1 MKKIRNLVICFLASF
16 MFVTGVDAASGSITV
31 STGTRVAAVG
41 STFTV
46 KVRLSCSESLGSWD
60 FGVSYD
66 SAYVSYVGSTP
77 LHVISQTATG
87 TEKTKEYSYTFKAI
101 KSGNANIRIG
111 SAQMAGYDE
120 MRIFTPST
128 NSVSVTV
135 KTQAEIQAS
144 YSKNNNLKSLSV
156 DGYELSPA
164 FDKDT
169 LEYKI
174 SVPDTETQVKVNASV
189 QDTTARVS
197 GTGTKELSEG
207 INKIDIIVTAQNGS
221 TKTYT
226 ILVDV
231 KDLNP
236 ITVSI
241 DGKTLSV
248 IKKEELLTAP
258 TGYSASPIKIG
269 EIEVP
274 AFKSDKTGL
283 TVVGLKDEEGNV
295 GLYTYDEAANK
306 YEPYR
311 ELKSNSLTL
320 LPKAPEDI
328 PKDFSN
334 TTLEINDR
342 EYEVLKSDKAQ
353 DFYLIY
359 GMNVETGDVDY
370 YIYDKD
376 TSSLIRYNAKYYD
389 SLKKETAE
397 MRYFVYSACAVAG
410 LLLLIAILEKARIN
424 KLKRL
429 LKKVS
434 LKQKEALEIEENE
447 EVVESPSG
455 DTEEET
461 FKEEN
466 SSEEDSEFEDLS
478 RKKRKHKK
486 EKNKNGL

>member
-1 MKKIRNLVICFLASF
+1 MKKIRNIVICALASF
-16 MFVTGVDAASGSITV
+16 LFVMGVDAASGSITV
-31 STGTRVAAVG
+31 STGTRVATVG

-60 FGVSYD
+60 FGLSYD

-120 MRIFTPST
+120 MKIFTPST

-164 FDKDT
+164 FDKDI

-189 QDTTARVS
+189 QDATARVS

-207 INKIDIIVTAQNGS
+207 INKIDIVVTAQNGS

-241 DGKTLSV
+241 DGKNLTV
-248 IKKEELLTAP
+248 VKKEELLTPP
-258 TGYSASPIKIG
+258 TGYSSSSIKIG
-269 EIEVP
+269 EVEVP

-283 TVVGLKDEEGNV
+283 TVVGLKDEEGNI
-295 GLYTYDEAANK
+295 GLYTYDETANK
-306 YEPYR
+306 YEFYR
-311 ELKSNSLTL
+311 ELRSNSLTL
-320 LPKAPEDI
+320 YPEDLADI
-328 PKDFSN
+328 PEKFSK
-334 TTLEINDR
+334 TTLEINGH
-342 EYEVLKSDKAQ
+342 EYEVLKSDVVD

-359 GMNVETGDVDY
+359 GMNVETGKTDY
-370 YIYDKD
+370 YVYDKD
-376 TSSLIRYNAKYYD
+376 TNSLIKYNAEYYD
-389 SLKKETAE
+389 SFEKETEE
-397 MRYFVYSACAVAG
+397 MRLFMYAAGAVAG
-410 LLLLIAILEKARIN
+410 ILLLIAILEKARIN

-434 LKQKEALEIEENE
+434 LKQKEAMEIEET
-447 EVVESPSG
+447 VETVENPSENV
-455 DTEEET
+455 DNPEET
-461 FKEEN
+461 IDEEEN
-466 SSEEDSEFEDLS
+466 SEFIDLS
-478 RKKRKHKK
+478 DKKKKHKKRKK
-486 EKNKNGL
+486 